1 MATVADSNW
10 NPRRNAFLNSVL
22 EQLLEA
28 RFEIETL
35 RKRVDSAET
44 ERAECLCQRVNPT
57 IDFPGQLEMQP
68 HEWQTDLTIRLQTA
82 EIGFNKAKEEYNKV
96 KDALTAAN
104 AEVDFIK
111 SRNQDLEYELFQVR
125 AASQRDQSLEQA
137 HLSAV
142 LRNDPTGQAFLHND
156 TGSEIG
162 SNGYWSL
169 GTELVP
175 KLLATIQTRDAEI
188 KDLQETVNKERS
200 VNDQLKQHLAT
211 VVSEMQSTSKTVLE
225 TISTR
230 LHATAS
236 TRVRSES
243 EPNTNRNPGTEKEAT
258 LPIDRQSST
267 RTLRP
272 KKSLLATLN
281 NATSSNN
288 IATPSNDAT
297 SYITDIPD
305 ERLKTL
311 RDFDTVI
318 PPASSVATDTKA
330 PYTRAFLGANIGGS
344 IQPLIVRVTNSQT
357 ALAQKHGID
366 CYLCPNLEHNPWCP
380 TIPGQ
385 HGYIFVGLGVDKDAF
400 VGKGEFYTVFVGIKE
415 GSSRRFRYLGR
426 YTATHVAPLTVTEW
440 NTLAPSVQSTYSETT
455 KKKTKDPRPT
465 EKIKSLY
472 DEGVLSV
479 PCVLLKCVDI
489 DHELSSSLESALRN
503 GPQQKTVSVSPSK
516 RRREIQDEGEN
527 ISHTRTRRT
536 TTSLSGI
543 AASSASQ
550 L

>member
-1 MATVADSNW
+1 
-10 NPRRNAFLNSVL
+10 
-22 EQLLEA
+22 
-28 RFEIETL
+28 
-35 RKRVDSAET
+35 
-44 ERAECLCQRVNPT
+44 
-57 IDFPGQLEMQP
+57 
-68 HEWQTDLTIRLQTA
+68 
-82 EIGFNKAKEEYNKV
+82 
-96 KDALTAAN
+96 
-104 AEVDFIK
+104 
-111 SRNQDLEYELFQVR
+111 
-125 AASQRDQSLEQA
+125 
-137 HLSAV
+137 
-142 LRNDPTGQAFLHND
+142 
-156 TGSEIG
+156 
-162 SNGYWSL
+162 
-169 GTELVP
+169 
-175 KLLATIQTRDAEI
+175 
-188 KDLQETVNKERS
+188 
-200 VNDQLKQHLAT
+200 
-211 VVSEMQSTSKTVLE
+211 MQSTSKTVLE

-230 LHATAS
+230 LHATAP
-236 TRVRSES
+236 TRVRSEC

-272 KKSLLATLN
+272 KKSLLATLD

-288 IATPSNDAT
+288 ATPSNDAT

-305 ERLKTL
+305 ERMKTL

-318 PPASSVATDTKA
+318 PPASSAAAGITA

-489 DHELSSSLESALRN
+489 DHEFSSSLESALRN

>member
-22 EQLLEA
+22 EQLLES

-44 ERAECLCQRVNPT
+44 ERAECRCQRVNAT

-104 AEVDFIK
+104 AEADFIK

-200 VNDQLKQHLAT
+200 VNDQLKQHLAA

-288 IATPSNDAT
+288 ATPSNDAT
-297 SYITDIPD
+297 SYVTDTPD

-311 RDFDTVI
+311 RNFDTA
-318 PPASSVATDTKA
+318 PASSAAAGTTA

-357 ALAQKHGID
+357 ALAQKHGIG

-426 YTATHVAPLTVTEW
+426 YTATHVAPLTVAEW
-440 NTLAPSVQSTYSETT
+440 NTLAPSVQSTYSEAT

>member
-1 MATVADSNW
+1 MATVADSKW
-10 NPRRNAFLNSVL
+10 NPRRHAFLNSVL

-44 ERAECLCQRVNPT
+44 ERAECRCQRVDPS
-57 IDFPGQLEMQP
+57 IGFPGQLGAQP

-125 AASQRDQSLEQA
+125 ASQRDQSLEQT

-142 LRNDPTGQAFLHND
+142 LRNDHIGQTFLHND
-156 TGSEIG
+156 IGSEIG

-169 GTELVP
+169 DTELVP
-175 KLLATIQTRDAEI
+175 KLLATIQARDAEI
-188 KDLQETVNKERS
+188 KNLQETVNKERS

-211 VVSEMQSTSKTVLE
+211 VSEMQSTSKTVLQ

-243 EPNTNRNPGTEKEAT
+243 EPNPNRNPGAEKEAT

-272 KKSLLATLN
+272 KKSLLATLD
-281 NATSSNN
+281 NATS
-288 IATPSNDAT
+288 SNDAT

-311 RDFDTVI
+311 RDFDMVI
-318 PPASSVATDTKA
+318 PPASSAAVGIKA
-330 PYTRAFLGANIGGS
+330 PYTRAFLGTNIGGS

-426 YTATHVAPLTVTEW
+426 YTATHVAPLTVAEW
-440 NTLAPSVQSTYSETT
+440 KTLAPSVQSTYSETT
-455 KKKTKDPRPT
+455 KKKIKDTRPA

-472 DEGVLSV
+472 DEGALSV
-479 PCVLLKCVDI
+479 PCVFLKCVDI

-527 ISHTRTRRT
+527 VSHTRTRRT
-536 TTSLSGI
+536 TASLSGI